1 MRRHAY
7 SFVEDSLLYTPVYK
21 LNLPRAYTQDEWVTI
36 LMNSIQKIKAKD
48 RVEANLGLQVEHL
61 SRDRIRESFYDGLE
75 TVECDSLRGEIWKLL
90 CKVHNSKSQYKRGII
105 RKFIEQEDKQ
115 VTHKITKD
123 LNRTFPG
130 NAEFKLAPDTGKNRL
145 YNVLKAYSAYDPET
159 GYCQGMN
166 FISGMLLKMMPD

>member
-1 MRRHAY
+1 M
-7 SFVEDSLLYTPVYK
+7 LYTPVYK

-90 CKVHNSKSQYKRGII
+90 CKVHNSKS
-105 RKFIEQEDKQ
+105 
-115 VTHKITKD
+115 
-123 LNRTFPG
+123 
-130 NAEFKLAPDTGKNRL
+130 
-145 YNVLKAYSAYDPET
+145 
-159 GYCQGMN
+159 
-166 FISGMLLKMMPD
+166 